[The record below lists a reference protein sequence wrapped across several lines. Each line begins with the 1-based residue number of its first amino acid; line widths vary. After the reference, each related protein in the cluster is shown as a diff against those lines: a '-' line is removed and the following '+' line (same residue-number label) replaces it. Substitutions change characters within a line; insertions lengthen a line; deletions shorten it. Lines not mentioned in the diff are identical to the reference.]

1 MKLRMTTS
9 LSATLSATIRFIA
22 LLLAVALTACRSSAP
37 TPATT
42 ASTAAVSPANAA
54 KPGSR
59 YSLQNDVPLL
69 EKIDLDAIKPVI
81 PRVEPRTQAG
91 NKSPYV
97 VLGKT
102 YIVRQNEAGYSEVGV
117 ASWYGRKFHG
127 HLTSNGEKY
136 DMFQL
141 SAAHTTLPIP
151 SYIKVTNLDN
161 GKSIV
166 ARVNDR
172 GPFHPG
178 RIIDMSYAAAAMLG
192 YAGAGTARV
201 KVESIVPDGARAPS
215 RAPAPVETA
224 SVPPVLNPAV
234 TEETV
239 AKERLMIEEGR
250 GKDYMQVGAFG
261 VEKSALAL
269 QTRLQ
274 GMTRLP
280 IVIHSEKAA
289 NGSVL
294 YKVRV
299 GPLADDTQVQALQD
313 AMSAAKMGAP
323 FKVRL

>member
-1 MKLRMTTS
+1 MTTS
-9 LSATLSATIRFIA
+9 LSATVRFIA
-22 LLLAVALTACRSSAP
+22 LLLAVFLTACRSSTP
-37 TPATT
+37 TPATPAT
-42 ASTAAVSPANAA
+42 ATAANTA

-59 YSLQNDVPLL
+59 YTLQNDVPLL
-69 EKIDLDAIKPVI
+69 EKLDLSAIKPVI
-81 PRVEPRTQAG
+81 PHVEPRTQAG

-97 VLGKT
+97 VNGQT
-102 YIVRQNEAGYSEVGV
+102 YVIRANEAGYSEVGV

-127 HLTSNGEKY
+127 HLTSNGERY

-178 RIIDMSYAAAAMLG
+178 RIIDMSYASAVMLG

-201 KVESIVPDGARAPS
+201 KVESIVPDGARPGS
-215 RAPAPVETA
+215 RAPAPVVTA
-224 SVPPVLNPAV
+224 PAAPVAPIINAAV
-234 TEETV
+234 TEEGV

-250 GKDYMQVGAFG
+250 GKEYLQVGAFG
-261 VEKSALAL
+261 SEKSAQAL
-269 QTRLQ
+269 QTRLK
-274 GMTRLP
+274 GMTAIP
-280 IVIHSEKAA
+280 TVIHAETAA
-289 NGSVL
+289 NGAKL

-299 GPLADDTQVQALQD
+299 GPLADDSPVQALQD
-313 AMSAAKMGAP
+313 ALTAAKMGAP